1 MLYSIIKDNDIANGD
16 GITMSLWT
24 QGCPHRCKGCHNPQ
38 TWSFDNGKEFTD
50 KELQYILDN
59 INRNNVNR
67 NLSLLGGEP
76 LCPPN
81 VEGILNLCKKFKEKY
96 PNKIIYLWTGY
107 TVEEFDDI
115 QKEVLKYIDI
125 LIDGRFILELRD
137 LRLKF
142 KGSSNQRVIDV
153 KESLKQNKIVVI
165 G

>member
-59 INRNNVNR
+59 IDKNNVNR

-81 VEGILNLCKKFKEKY
+81 VEGILKLCKKFKEKY

>member
-59 INRNNVNR
+59 IDKNNVNR